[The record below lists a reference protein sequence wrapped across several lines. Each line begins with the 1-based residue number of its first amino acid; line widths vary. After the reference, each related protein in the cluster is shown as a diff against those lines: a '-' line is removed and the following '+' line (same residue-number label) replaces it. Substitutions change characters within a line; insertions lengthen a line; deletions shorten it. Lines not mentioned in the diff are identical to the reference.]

1 MDNKIIHISTLN
13 ASLINSTSH
22 FSFTMDNTIK
32 DVIDLKLKSI
42 EMPSNP
48 YVFKD
53 SIYKNTTF
61 VLIDKDNKE
70 HIIKIKDGNYK
81 PEQLSNE
88 VNDKIK
94 LQNINYDIKLEYDEI
109 TGICSFTSLNNFSLK
124 FPIITK
130 TSLGKNL
137 GFRKTEYGFKK
148 VHVAEMALNLNP
160 LQVYFLKINDWGKII
175 TPYDDKVFA
184 KLVLNRD
191 SDICHPYTNK
201 VSITSP
207 NVLNERPVNLTR
219 FEVAILDD
227 YGNLVDFMGL
237 DVSLSLEIVHIRS
250 ANKKEEIYEQLLE
263 TYSDI
268 SFFKK

>member
-1 MDNKIIHISTLN
+1 MVEINSLDNK
-13 ASLINSTSH
+13 
-22 FSFTMDNTIK
+22 IK
-32 DVIDLKLKSI
+32 DVIDLKLNSI

-48 YVFKD
+48 YVFKYNT
-53 SIYKNTTF
+53 YKNTMF
-61 VLIDKDNKE
+61 VIVEENNKE

-81 PEQLSNE
+81 PESLTDEINL
-88 VNDKIK
+88 KIK
-94 LQNINYDIKLEYDEI
+94 EASINFDIIFEYDEI
-109 TGICSFTSLNNFSLK
+109 SSLCSFKSDKNFKLK

-137 GFRKTEYGFKK
+137 GFKNTEYIFKK
-148 VHVAEMALNLNP
+148 LHIGEFALNLNP
-160 LQVYFLKINDWGKII
+160 LQVYFLKINNWGKVI

-207 NVLNERPVNLTR
+207 NVLNEQPVNLTR
-219 FEVAILDD
+219 FEVAIVDE
-227 YGNLVDFMGL
+227 YGNLVDFLGL
-237 DVSLSLEIVHIRS
+237 DLSLSLEIVHIRS
-250 ANKKEEIYEQLLE
+250 SNKKEEIYEQLLE